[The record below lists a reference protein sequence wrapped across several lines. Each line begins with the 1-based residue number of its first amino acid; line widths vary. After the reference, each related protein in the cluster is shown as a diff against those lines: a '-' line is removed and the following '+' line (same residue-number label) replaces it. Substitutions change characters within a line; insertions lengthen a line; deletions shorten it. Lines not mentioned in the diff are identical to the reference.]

1 MNYIIFDLE
10 WNQSPSGKTYSN
22 KNLPFEIVEIG
33 AVKLNSCFKE
43 VGRFSELVRPRVYKN
58 INYIIGNIIHIR
70 EEELKKARPFKEVME
85 SFLQFCGTNYIFCTW
100 GNLDLL
106 ELQRNMKYFGMKP
119 LSEGPICFI
128 DVQKVFALQTEGKKY
143 QHTLEYAVDYCRIKK
158 DVSFHRAFADAYYTS
173 RILSRIKRKYR
184 KKLSF
189 DTYCIPQ
196 SKEEE
201 VRITFDSYYKYISR
215 GFTRPKDIL
224 IGCVAQF
231 TVMPLLA
238 FALGKIFGLDAA
250 LLAGVILVGTCP
262 GGTSSNVIT
271 YLSKGD
277 VALSVGMTSVNTL
290 LAPLLTPAI
299 TYLLLRTTVTVD
311 PISMFLSIIK
321 VVIIPI
327 ALGFII
333 NKLFGKVTQKLVK
346 VLPTISVIAI
356 CLIVAAVVSH
366 NSEKIMTTG
375 LVVFAV
381 VILHNLLGYACGFGI
396 GRLLHMSVPKTKAI
410 SIEIGMQ
417 NSGLATS
424 LAGTA
429 FPDLAMATVPGA
441 IFSVWH
447 NISGAIL
454 ANVYNRWTEKNETK

>member
-1 MNYIIFDLE
+1 MKVLENISDFFGKHMALIVLAVAALALFVPDSCLWVQTSWVNYL
-10 WNQSPSGKTYSN
+10 
-22 KNLPFEIVEIG
+22 LMV
-33 AVKLNSCFKE
+33 
-43 VGRFSELVRPRVYKN
+43 
-58 INYIIGNIIHIR
+58 
-70 EEELKKARPFKEVME
+70 VM
-85 SFLQFCGTNYIFCTW
+85 
-100 GNLDLL
+100 
-106 ELQRNMKYFGMKP
+106 FGMG
-119 LSEGPICFI
+119 L
-128 DVQKVFALQTEGKKY
+128 
-143 QHTLEYAVDYCRIKK
+143 TL
-158 DVSFHRAFADAYYTS
+158 
-173 RILSRIKRKYR
+173 
-184 KKLSF
+184 KLEDF
-189 DTYCIPQ
+189 
-196 SKEEE
+196 KL
-201 VRITFDSYYKYISR
+201 V
-215 GFTRPKDIL
+215 FTRPKDIV

-238 FALGKIFGLDAA
+238 WVLGKVFQLDPA
-250 LLAGVILVGTCP
+250 LLAGVVLVGTCP

-290 LAPLLTPAI
+290 LAPFLTPAI

-311 PISMFLSIIK
+311 PVSMFLSIVK
-321 VVIIPI
+321 VVIVPI

-333 NKLFGKVTQKLVK
+333 NKLWGKFTQKLVT
-346 VLPTISVIAI
+346 VLPSVSVVAI

-366 NSEKIMTTG
+366 NAGKIMSTG
-375 LVVFAV
+375 AIVFVV

-396 GRLLHMSVPKTKAI
+396 GKALHMSPSKTKAI
-410 SIEIGMQ
+410 SVEIGMQ

-454 ANVYNRWTEKNETK
+454 ANLYNRWTEK

>member
-1 MNYIIFDLE
+1 MAIIVLVVAALALFAPGTCLWIQTSWVNYL
-10 WNQSPSGKTYSN
+10 
-22 KNLPFEIVEIG
+22 LMIV
-33 AVKLNSCFKE
+33 
-43 VGRFSELVRPRVYKN
+43 
-58 INYIIGNIIHIR
+58 
-70 EEELKKARPFKEVME
+70 M
-85 SFLQFCGTNYIFCTW
+85 
-100 GNLDLL
+100 
-106 ELQRNMKYFGMKP
+106 FGMG
-119 LSEGPICFI
+119 L
-128 DVQKVFALQTEGKKY
+128 
-143 QHTLEYAVDYCRIKK
+143 TL
-158 DVSFHRAFADAYYTS
+158 
-173 RILSRIKRKYR
+173 
-184 KKLSF
+184 KLEDF
-189 DTYCIPQ
+189 
-196 SKEEE
+196 KL
-201 VRITFDSYYKYISR
+201 V
-215 GFTRPKDIL
+215 FTRPKDII
-224 IGCVAQF
+224 IGCLAQF

-238 FALGKIFGLDAA
+238 FLLGKAFGLDAA
-250 LLAGVILVGTCP
+250 LLAGVVLVGTCP

-290 LAPLLTPAI
+290 LAPFLTPAI

-311 PISMFLSIIK
+311 MLSMFMSIIK

-346 VLPTISVIAI
+346 VLPSVSVIAI

-366 NSEKIMTTG
+366 NAEKIMSTG
-375 LVVFAV
+375 IIVFLV

-396 GRLLHMSVPKTKAI
+396 GKLLHMSTPKTKAV

-429 FPDLAMATVPGA
+429 FPDMVMATVPGA

-454 ANVYNRWTEKNETK
+454 ANIYNRWTDKEENK